1 MGVFEFLTAVTAMAL
16 SAITL
21 WIIILRKDRR
31 SKVIEPDGE
40 YRLSELSAMAD
51 SMRDRIAVLESILD
65 AEVPDWR
72 EEGGP
77 QEQRPGSEA
86 QAARGGS

>member
-31 SKVIEPDGE
+31 SKAIEPDGE

-51 SMRDRIAVLESILD
+51 SMRDRIDVLESILD

-72 EEGGP
+72 DQGEPTKG
-77 QEQRPGSEA
+77 RRGSEENHETA
-86 QAARGGS
+86 S